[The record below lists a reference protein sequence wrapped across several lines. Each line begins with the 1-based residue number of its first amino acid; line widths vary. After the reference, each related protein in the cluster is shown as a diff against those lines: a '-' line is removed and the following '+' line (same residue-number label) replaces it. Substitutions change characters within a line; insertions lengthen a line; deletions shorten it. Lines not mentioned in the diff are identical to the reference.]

1 MSVSSTATATR
12 RGKNRDSSAAAAA
25 DQDGRRPFKE
35 GGNLLLYSMHVNCTK
50 SCRMVLGALERA
62 DPPWEEE
69 LGRVCSS
76 QNPQAPGGDGEEATA
91 SRDVATC
98 RFCRFFSLSNDDLTK
113 CPNVKQYFC
122 AGLLFTWRRGRRKTR
137 SWRSSSSTWR
147 NCSR

>member
-12 RGKNRDSSAAAAA
+12 RGKNRDSSAAAAAA

-76 QNPQAPGGDGEEATA
+76 QDPAQAPGGDGEEATA
-91 SRDVATC
+91 SRDAATC
-98 RFCRFFSLSNDDLTK
+98 RFCRFSLSL
-113 CPNVKQYFC
+113 Q
-122 AGLLFTWRRGRRKTR
+122 
-137 SWRSSSSTWR
+137 
-147 NCSR
+147 